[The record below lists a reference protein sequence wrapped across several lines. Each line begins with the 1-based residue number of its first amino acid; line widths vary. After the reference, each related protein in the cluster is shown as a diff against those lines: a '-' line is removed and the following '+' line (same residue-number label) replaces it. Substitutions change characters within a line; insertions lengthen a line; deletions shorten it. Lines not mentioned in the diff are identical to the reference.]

1 MTLKN
6 AQERYE
12 ETKRNQEL
20 ILQRKVKV
28 LAEFWLSEL
37 GEFLINEIEERITLK
52 SEQGLFEVQI
62 SFYGDIWDKLGS
74 AFPNRTLPSPK
85 SVIYDVV
92 AMYKDKGFEV
102 EFLNGLIP
110 RLIIKWDRQ

>member
-52 SEQGLFEVQI
+52 SEQGLLEVRI
-62 SFYGDIWDKLGS
+62 NCGTIWDSLDS
-74 AFPNRTLPSPK
+74 VFPNRTLPSLR

-92 AMYKDKGFEV
+92 AMYEDKGFEV
-102 EFLNGLIP
+102 EFLDDFVP
-110 RLIIKWDRQ
+110 RLIVKWDRQ